1 MNDDGYAISYKLL
14 ERGVLVVTVDGFEIG
29 RVDRVLEN
37 EREQIF
43 DGIVVES
50 ERGVLFVDAP
60 EVTRIAERRVTL
72 SIDIDQ
78 AQELPPYVPGA
89 PEYQANLRGG
99 RLSRLFGRGWKRR

>member
-14 ERGVLVVTVDGFEIG
+14 ERGVPVVTSDGVEVG

-60 EVTRIAERRVTL
+60 EVTRIGERRVTL
-72 SIDIDQ
+72 SIDAEE
-78 AQELPPYVPGA
+78 AQQLPPYVPGA
-89 PEYQANLRGG
+89 PEYSANPRAG
-99 RLSRLFGRGWKRR
+99 RLSRLFGRSWKRR